1 MMVEGE
7 CVGKGLC
14 LCLCLCIYISPWL
27 GELVV
32 IDGRVFVPGC
42 IVD

>member
-1 MMVEGE
+1 MFVF
-7 CVGKGLC
+7 VY
-14 LCLCLCIYISPWL
+14 IYISPWL